1 MTTFAVMREAGP
13 GWSAGGIFEQ
23 PKVTEHAAF
32 MNAVADEAFLLFRR
46 APRRK

>member
-1 MTTFAVMREAGP
+1 VTTFAVMREAGP